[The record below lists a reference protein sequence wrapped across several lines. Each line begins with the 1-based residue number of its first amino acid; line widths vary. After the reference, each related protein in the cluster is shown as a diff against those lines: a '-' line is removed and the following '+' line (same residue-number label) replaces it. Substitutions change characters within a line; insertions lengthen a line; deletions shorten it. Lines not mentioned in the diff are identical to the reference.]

1 MKKIILAIA
10 LFVALGLSANAQ
22 SDGFFSSSYTY
33 DENRNAPDAD
43 GWELFNMPSIIGHGY
58 IVDQNADPDP
68 APVGSGL
75 LILAGLGVAYAMRK
89 KN

>member
-43 GWELFNMPSIIGHGY
+43 GWDLFNMPSIIGHGY
-58 IVDQNADPDP
+58 EYDQNAE

>member
-22 SDGFFSSSYTY
+22 SDGFFSSSYMY

-58 IVDQNADPDP
+58 EYDQNAE

-89 KN
+89 KD

>member
-33 DENRNAPDAD
+33 DENRNAPDAN

-58 IVDQNADPDP
+58 EYDQNAE

-89 KN
+89 KD

>member
-33 DENRNAPDAD
+33 DENRNAPDAN

-58 IVDQNADPDP
+58 EYDQNADP

-89 KN
+89 KD

>member
-33 DENRNAPDAD
+33 DENRNAPDAN

-58 IVDQNADPDP
+58 EYDQNADP

>member
-33 DENRNAPDAD
+33 DENRNAPDAN

-58 IVDQNADPDP
+58 NLDQNADPDP